1 MNRSQTNFQ
10 NKEMGLLSPS
20 QIQQDGRLSNDPNRT
35 SYGFIE
41 AKQNQMKPMFS
52 AANLHRDTSTT
63 AYSMATFKNHR
74 VPMLN
79 NQSNTTSEIRI
90 GMNNNSSRIIP
101 EEYKRL
107 MLVKDPNTNEL
118 IS

>member
-1 MNRSQTNFQ
+1 
-10 NKEMGLLSPS
+10 
-20 QIQQDGRLSNDPNRT
+20 
-35 SYGFIE
+35 
-41 AKQNQMKPMFS
+41 
-52 AANLHRDTSTT
+52 
-63 AYSMATFKNHR
+63 
-74 VPMLN
+74 MLN